1 MILLMFLA
9 SMAFAEEPEDR
20 SATLYK
26 VFCVNCHGENME
38 KVPLKPESTLQQRVD
53 AINAGVVGMPPYS
66 WMLLEGEA
74 EKLVVFLE
82 NKSQK

>member
-1 MILLMFLA
+1 MILFMLMGAL
-9 SMAFAEEPEDR
+9 AFAEEPEDR

-53 AINAGVVGMPPYS
+53 TINAGVVGMPPYS

-74 EKLVVFLE
+74 EKLVIFLQ

>member
-1 MILLMFLA
+1 MILFMLLA

-26 VFCVNCHGENME
+26 VFCVNCHGESVE
-38 KVPLKPESTLQQRVD
+38 KIPLNPESTLETRIES
-53 AINAGVVGMPPYS
+53 INTGIADMPPYS

-74 EKLVVFLE
+74 EKLVKFME
-82 NKSQK
+82 KK

>member
-1 MILLMFLA
+1 MILLILMSAL
-9 SMAFAEEPEDR
+9 AFAENPEDR

-38 KVPLKPESTLQQRVD
+38 KVPLKPENTLQQRDDTV
-53 AINAGVVGMPPYS
+53 NAGVVGMPPYS

-74 EKLVVFLE
+74 EKLVIFL
-82 NKSQK
+82 

>member
-1 MILLMFLA
+1 MILLILMSAL
-9 SMAFAEEPEDR
+9 AFAENPEDR

-26 VFCVNCHGENME
+26 VFCVNCHGDNME

-53 AINAGVVGMPPYS
+53 TVNAGVVGMPPYS

-74 EKLVVFLE
+74 EKLVIFLQ

>member
-1 MILLMFLA
+1 MILLMLMSA
-9 SMAFAEEPEDR
+9 LAFAEEPEDR

-53 AINAGVVGMPPYS
+53 TVNAGVVGMPPYS

-74 EKLVVFLE
+74 EKLVIFLQ